1 MSWGMVVVAGAGL
14 VGAYSSAQSA
24 KGAGRTAANA
34 ANNQL
39 EFDKAR
45 LEDWNS
51 VYGPIQDNLSNYYSS
66 VTPEHY
72 ASVGI
77 ENFEK
82 ARQQANDRM
91 TEYLAQRG
99 IQDSGLAA
107 SLKNQSEIN
116 AAETKATIRRDA
128 PRLAAEDQSR
138 FLQIGLGQNPASSVS
153 DTLAQQTAYSQQTAN
168 LAANAAGQAIAS
180 TGPAIGRAIDAYNNR
195 TPTTPTTPGV
205 A

>member
-1 MSWGMVVVAGAGL
+1 MSMATVAIAGAGF
-14 VGAYSSAQSA
+14 VNAYTSAQSA
-24 KGAGRTAANA
+24 KSSSRTAAQS

-66 VTPEHY
+66 VTPEYY

-82 ARQQANDRM
+82 SRQQANDRM

-153 DTLAQQTAYSQQTAN
+153 DTLAQQTTYSQQNAN
-168 LAANAAGQAIAS
+168 LAANAAGQAIAA
-180 TGPAIGRAIDAYNNR
+180 TGPLIGKAIDAYNNR
-195 TPTTPTTPGV
+195 TPTTPPAQG
-205 A
+205 AK